1 MLKYTLNRL
10 LIALPVLVGISI
22 ISFFIVRLVP
32 GDTVTAMLGAHYSEE
47 EAQALRE
54 TYGLDQSLVTQ
65 YALWI
70 GNVVRG
76 DLGQSAF
83 TGQPVLAAILE
94 RLPVTVQLVAMS
106 VGFALLMALPL
117 GILAAVRRGGPG
129 DFSVTFLGL
138 LGISVPGFWLGTL
151 LILGFSLYLGWLP
164 SGGFIMWSVDP
175 VENLRHMILP
185 ALALGGAVAAV
196 IMRMTRSAML
206 DVLGEDYVKLARA
219 KGMPPRVWILKH
231 AFRNALIPVV
241 TITGIQAGYLLGGSV
256 VIEQIFSLP
265 GIGMLSLQA
274 INNRDYALLQGTVL
288 FVGVCF
294 VLINLLVDLLYA
306 WLDPRI
312 KYG

>member
-22 ISFFIVRLVP
+22 ISFFIVRFVE
-32 GDTVTAMLGAHYSEE
+32 GDTATAMLGAHYSEE
-47 EAQALRE
+47 EAAALRE
-54 TYGLDQSLVTQ
+54 RYGLDRPLAVQ
-65 YALWI
+65 YGIWI
-70 GNVVRG
+70 GNVIRG
-76 DLGQSAF
+76 DFGQSAF
-83 TGQPVLAAILE
+83 TGQPVLEAILE
-94 RLPVTVQLVAMS
+94 RLPVTGQLVAFS
-106 VGFALLMALPL
+106 ILFALLIALPL
-117 GILAAVRRGGPG
+117 GVLAAVRRGGAS

-151 LILGFSLYLGWLP
+151 LILGLSLHLGWLP

-175 VENLRHMILP
+175 WENIRHMILP
-185 ALALGGAVAAV
+185 SLALGGAVAAV

-206 DVLGEDYVKLARA
+206 DVLGEDYIKLARS
-219 KGMPPRVWILKH
+219 KGLPRRSWILKH
-231 AFRNALIPVV
+231 ALRNALIPVV
-241 TITGIQAGYLLGGSV
+241 TVTGIQAGYLLGGSV

-274 INNRDYALLQGTVL
+274 INDRDYVLLQGTVL

>member
-10 LIALPVLVGISI
+10 LIALPVLLGISI

-32 GDTVTAMLGAHYSEE
+32 GDTVTAMLGAHYSE
-47 EAQALRE
+47 AQAEALRE
-54 TYGLDQSLVTQ
+54 KYGLDRPLVTQ
-65 YALWI
+65 YAFWM
-70 GNVVRG
+70 GNVLQG
-76 DLGQSAF
+76 DLGRSAF
-83 TGQPVLAAILE
+83 TGQPVAAAILE
-94 RLPVTVQLVAMS
+94 RLPVTVQLVTIS
-106 VGFALLMALPL
+106 ILFALCVALPL
-117 GILAAVRRGGPG
+117 GILAAVRRGGVS

-151 LILGFSLYLGWLP
+151 FILWFSLHLGWFP
-164 SGGFIMWSVDP
+164 SGGYILWSVDP
-175 VENLRHMILP
+175 WENIRHMILP
-185 ALALGGAVAAV
+185 GIALGGAVAAV

-219 KGMPPRVWILKH
+219 KGMPRRIWIMKH
-231 AFRNALIPVV
+231 ALRNALIPVV
-241 TITGIQAGYLLGGSV
+241 TVTGIQAGYLLGGSV